1 MRKDFRGLILTLIFA
16 VSISVSACA
25 PSFAAT
31 GKLIA
36 SNCAPVAASSNGT
49 MVWYS
54 KNSSGL
60 WETFIGNGECQGE
73 PLLPPYSGN
82 RGPAAITPN
91 GRYVLL
97 TTAVGWEKAMSMSSP
112 GQGSQNSIQLYDRQ
126 TGKLSTLLAGATSS
140 QRGVIWPTFNSND
153 TKIVWS
159 QLVRTAAEVPPAGQ
173 WALHV
178 ANVNLETGTLSNNV
192 EWQDPDGKPAFYEA
206 YGWIPNTNLLVFMST
221 TRSTQTGFRAEQLF
235 TLPEELNPSTAPTR
249 ISPELAPAWPWQS
262 PVNVFHEFAHFAPNE
277 PNTLYTSIGADT
289 VGGNDL
295 FSYNLQSHGS
305 NGQLGQ
311 PARISYFG
319 GDLNTNWGTR
329 AMPGWPAPSY
339 TVVTTMAWVNGS
351 WVLTTCPDLLCSEVN
366 AWRIEQL
373 GQAEEVKRSTAEQE
387 QEEGG
392 EYGGEG
398 AQTTPPASSGSTA
411 TTPASPSA
419 TSTPSSGAPRDPAG
433 KVALVGPKLTVFHG
447 HAVVELR
454 CSEQGPCAG
463 TLTLS
468 AGYTSGHRHGHS
480 SRVRAQ
486 TLGTAAFTILPGT
499 SVTVRVPVSGA
510 GKKLLA
516 AEHGKLSATLTISS
530 GGASASYSSAAG
542 SDQLARMLVHMS
554 SPSSSWL

>member
-1 MRKDFRGLILTLIFA
+1 M
-16 VSISVSACA
+16 
-25 PSFAAT
+25 
-31 GKLIA
+31 
-36 SNCAPVAASSNGT
+36 
-49 MVWYS
+49 
-54 KNSSGL
+54 
-60 WETFIGNGECQGE
+60 
-73 PLLPPYSGN
+73 
-82 RGPAAITPN
+82 
-91 GRYVLL
+91 
-97 TTAVGWEKAMSMSSP
+97 
-112 GQGSQNSIQLYDRQ
+112 
-126 TGKLSTLLAGATSS
+126 
-140 QRGVIWPTFNSND
+140 
-153 TKIVWS
+153 
-159 QLVRTAAEVPPAGQ
+159 
-173 WALHV
+173 
-178 ANVNLETGTLSNNV
+178 
-192 EWQDPDGKPAFYEA
+192 
-206 YGWIPNTNLLVFMST
+206 
-221 TRSTQTGFRAEQLF
+221 
-235 TLPEELNPSTAPTR
+235 
-249 ISPELAPAWPWQS
+249 
-262 PVNVFHEFAHFAPNE
+262 
-277 PNTLYTSIGADT
+277 
-289 VGGNDL
+289 
-295 FSYNLQSHGS
+295 
-305 NGQLGQ
+305 
-311 PARISYFG
+311 
-319 GDLNTNWGTR
+319 
-329 AMPGWPAPSY
+329 
-339 TVVTTMAWVNGS
+339 
-351 WVLTTCPDLLCSEVN
+351 N

-433 KVALVGPKLTVFHG
+433 KVALVGPKLTVSHG